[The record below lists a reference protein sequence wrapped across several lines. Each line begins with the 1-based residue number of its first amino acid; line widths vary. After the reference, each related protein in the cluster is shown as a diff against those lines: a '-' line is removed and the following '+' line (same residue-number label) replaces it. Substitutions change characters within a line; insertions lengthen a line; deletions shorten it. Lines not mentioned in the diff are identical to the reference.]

1 MATSTA
7 KKKSSD
13 SQHTPMMQQYLALK
27 AEHPDILLFYRM
39 GDFYELFYED
49 AKRAAKLLDI
59 TLTQRGT
66 SAGAPIPMAGVPY
79 HAAEQYLARLIRKGE
94 SVAICE
100 QTGDPATSKGPVKR
114 EVVRI
119 VTPGTVTDEALL
131 EQNRDNLL
139 VAVCQ
144 YKDRYGLAALDLSG
158 GRFSVAELLSIEAV
172 LAEVERLQP
181 AECLAPEDARLL
193 QRAGLR
199 ERPVWHFDASSG
211 RRLLLEQFGTHDLQ
225 PFGCEDKPAAIAAAG
240 ALLQYLQE
248 TQKQALPHLTGITT
262 EDHDEALQLDPATRR
277 NLELQTN
284 LSGGH
289 EHTLVAVLDR
299 CATAMGSRTLQRWV
313 QRPLRQQ
320 TALRERYQAVDTL
333 LQSRHY
339 LELHELLN
347 QMADIERI
355 LARVALRSA
364 RPRDLSGL
372 GASLAQL
379 PLLQTQLQTLDSPL
393 LQNLAQQA
401 GQHEDCC
408 ELLQGALVDNPPVF
422 LRDGG
427 VIDSNYDDELKHLR
441 EISSNADGFLLD
453 LEQRERKRVG
463 VETLK
468 LGYNRVHGYYI
479 ELGK

>member
-7 KKKSSD
+7 KKKSSE

-79 HAAEQYLARLIRKGE
+79 HAAEQYLARLIKKGE

-131 EQNRDNLL
+131 DQNSDNLL
-139 VAVCQ
+139 VALCEFNGH
-144 YKDRYGLAALDLSG
+144 YGLAAIELSG
-158 GRFSVAELLSIEAV
+158 GRFNVAELENIEAL

-181 AECLAPEDARLL
+181 AECLVPEDTKLL
-193 QRAGLR
+193 QRQGLR
-199 ERPVWHFDASSG
+199 ERPVWHFDAQSA

-284 LSGGH
+284 LSGGS
-289 EHTLVAVLDR
+289 EHTLVSVLDH
-299 CATAMGSRTLQRWV
+299 CATAMGSRTLRRWV
-313 QRPLRQQ
+313 QRPLRDQQ
-320 TALRERYQAVDTL
+320 ALRGRYQAVDTL
-333 LQSRHY
+333 MQSRQY
-339 LELHELLN
+339 ENLHELLN
-347 QMADIERI
+347 PIADIERI

-372 GASLAQL
+372 GTSLTQL
-379 PLLQTQLQTLDSPL
+379 PGLQSHLTQLDSPL
-393 LQNLAQQA
+393 LQNLAEQA
-401 GQHEDCC
+401 GDHEATC
-408 ELLQGALVDNPPVF
+408 ELLQHALVENPPVF

-427 VIDSNYDDELKHLR
+427 VISSEYDEELKRLR
-441 EISSNADGFLLD
+441 EISSNADGFL
-453 LEQRERKRVG
+453 Q
-463 VETLK
+463 
-468 LGYNRVHGYYI
+468 
-479 ELGK
+479 